1 MFDQMF
7 GPSFKVIERALDV
20 RMMRQNI
27 VAANIAN
34 CETPGYVA
42 VELDFEATMKRL
54 AERIHQTDQAAKLTG
69 SGNSFRALIGD
80 PDKITTEDLV
90 LRADDTAVVGNDG
103 NTVSMER
110 EVVKSQENKLMYSV
124 VTQLIG
130 LRLKGLKSA
139 ISGGQMGG

>member
-1 MFDQMF
+1 MIDQIF
-7 GPSFKVIERALDV
+7 GPSFQIIERALDV

-27 VAANIAN
+27 GAANIAN

-42 VELDFEATMKRL
+42 VDLDFKATMKNI
-54 AERIHQTDQAAKLTG
+54 AEKIHAADNAAK
-69 SGNSFRALIGD
+69 NIDEFRAFIGD
-80 PDKITTEDLV
+80 PNIITESDLV
-90 LRADDTAVVGNDG
+90 LRADDSTIVGNDG

-130 LRLKGLKSA
+130 LRLKGLKAA